1 MEELSFVKAVTRIED
16 AAVLDPLIVKARD
29 RVNAII
35 RPQALRDLLHGV
47 PIGHPLHPLEVQ
59 VPIGAWTSALV
70 LDLLPGRGTERAAK
84 TLVGVGVLA
93 VIPTAISGWTDW
105 SELKQ
110 KQQRVGLI
118 HAAANIVATTLYA
131 ASFVQRSR
139 GKQGSGKVLA
149 LLGYAAVS
157 GAGYLGGHLSYRL
170 GAGVTPDPERSDA

>member
-16 AAVLDPLIVKARD
+16 ATALDPLIAKARA
-29 RVNAII
+29 RVRSII

-59 VPIGAWTSALV
+59 IPIGTWTSALV
-70 LDLLPGRGTERAAK
+70 LDLLPGRGTERAARA
-84 TLVGVGVLA
+84 LVGVGVLA

-118 HAAANIVATTLYA
+118 HAAANIVATSLYA

-149 LLGYAAVS
+149 LLGYATVS

-170 GAGVTPDPERSDA
+170 GAGVTPDPE